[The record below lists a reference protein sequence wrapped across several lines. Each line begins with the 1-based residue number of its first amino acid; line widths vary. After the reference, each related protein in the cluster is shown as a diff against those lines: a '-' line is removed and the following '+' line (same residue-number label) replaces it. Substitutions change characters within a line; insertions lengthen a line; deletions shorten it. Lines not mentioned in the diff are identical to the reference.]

1 MMPIYA
7 KRLAALVAVLMTT
20 GASAQTLLGPTAYG
34 SFDDS
39 PFKGTSFSQFHL
51 EDFQDGERN
60 TPGLG
65 VVGQGVVY
73 TTTPGGLADS
83 IEFTPN
89 GSSFY
94 GPSGGAGLT
103 FLFDADVLG
112 ALPTHAGLVWT
123 DGLGLIT
130 FEAFD
135 QNGVSLGTV
144 TGNHADSSFYG
155 TTIDDR
161 FYGAIHDGGIS
172 KIFIKSVSGGIEV
185 DHVQY
190 GIAGNPPAN
199 VVPEPA
205 SWAMMITGFGLA
217 GGMLRRRRAT
227 GQLVNH

>member
-1 MMPIYA
+1 MPKHA
-7 KRLAALVAVLMTT
+7 KKLAALAAVLMTT
-20 GASAQTLLGPTAYG
+20 GVNAQTLLGPAVYS

-39 PFKGTSFSQFHL
+39 PFKGTSFSQFYL
-51 EDFQDGERN
+51 EDFQDGELN

-65 VVGQGVVY
+65 YVGQGAVY
-73 TTTPGGLADS
+73 TTIPGGLADS

-89 GSSFY
+89 GSTFFGSV
-94 GPSGGAGLT
+94 GSWALT
-103 FLFDADVLG
+103 FVFDADVLG

-123 DGLGLIT
+123 DGLGLIS

-144 TGNHADSSFYG
+144 GGDHADDSFYG

-161 FYGAIHDGGIS
+161 FYGAINNGGIS
-172 KIFIKSVSGGIEV
+172 RIVIRNQSGGIEV

-190 GIAGNPPAN
+190 GIVGAPPSN

-205 SWAMMITGFGLA
+205 TWAMMITGFGLA
-217 GGMLRRRRAT
+217 GGMLRRRRTT
-227 GQLVNH
+227 GLVASN